1 MSVDDRTDRLRKQLR
16 IYLISPEGWGERPG
30 DEERLAALIEAGVS
44 AVQFR
49 EKAGHPERLQRAER
63 MRDIVRAHGALFIVN
78 DSPQLAQD
86 LDADGVHVGVDDV
99 SVAEARRILGPDK
112 LVGASARTI
121 ERAHQA
127 LHQGA
132 DYLGMGAI
140 FDATASKSDAKT
152 IGLDGLRALRDD
164 PALQNTPI
172 VAIGGVTLD
181 TAKACM
187 NAGANG
193 VAMMRGLWSLD
204 DLQGLKALRH
214 LASVS

>member
-1 MSVDDRTDRLRKQLR
+1 MPEDDRPDRLREQLR
-16 IYLISPEGWGERPG
+16 FYLISPEGWGEGPR
-30 DEERLAALIEAGVS
+30 DEERLAALLQAGVT

-78 DSPQLAQD
+78 DSPTLARE
-86 LDADGVHVGVDDV
+86 LAADGVHVGVDDI

-127 LHQGA
+127 THQGA

-152 IGLDGLRALRDD
+152 IGLDGLRALRNHPVLKD
-164 PALQNTPI
+164 TPI
-172 VAIGGVTLD
+172 VAIGGITVDKVT
-181 TAKACM
+181 ACM
-187 NAGANG
+187 HAGADG
-193 VAMMRGLWSLD
+193 VAMMRGLWSLN
-204 DLQGLKALRH
+204 DLQVLNAL
-214 LASVS
+214 